1 MQELTEIHEKFL
13 EKINEAISPN
23 SKLKMSQVF
32 LEFREPFLIY
42 GEYCSNMTNATDT
55 LRDVTK
61 KSQSFEQLV
70 RVSIAFVKKKKEIKY
85 DLLCSSIQ

>member
-70 RVSIAFVKKKKEIKY
+70 RVSIAFVKKKKRN
-85 DLLCSSIQ
+85 